1 MSSFH
6 FPDAEHC
13 PQICVTYDMWYNIN
27 MNGKGCQSLDT
38 GQQPMNI
45 GLNAH
50 LLSLAPTYRGA
61 GINWYIY
68 NLLLNL
74 ALADQENQYTVFL
87 GDRRFPPNSGLT
99 LRTSW
104 LPTTHPLV
112 RIGWE
117 QWIQPFVL
125 WQEKIELLHSLA
137 FVTPLLSPC
146 PSVITIYDLSFL
158 TFPRGF
164 RGSKRLYLTLLTR
177 PSARKA
183 RRVITISES
192 TKRDTVRL
200 LGVSSEKVDVVYC
213 GVDRAFHP
221 LPEKE
226 VASFRQKCSLPE
238 RIILFVGTIEPR
250 KNVARLIEAYSR
262 LRDRQV
268 KLVIGGA
275 RGWLYEEV
283 FARVEEL
290 DLTDDV
296 LFPGYISAD
305 ELPLWYNAAE
315 LFVYP
320 SLYEGFGLPPLEA
333 MACGTPVITSN
344 VSSLPEVVGEAG
356 LTVDPTDSR
365 GLAEAMNQ
373 VLGDRA
379 LRQSMRE
386 RGLTRAGRFS
396 WAKAA
401 RETIAV
407 YRRALGR

>member
-1 MSSFH
+1 M
-6 FPDAEHC
+6 D
-13 PQICVTYDMWYNIN
+13 
-27 MNGKGCQSLDT
+27 GKGRQSFDIAQT
-38 GQQPMNI
+38 PRHI

-50 LLSLAPTYRGA
+50 LLSLAQTYRSA
-61 GINWYIY
+61 GINWYIH

-87 GDRRFPPNSGLT
+87 GDRRFLPNPGLT

-117 QWIQPFVL
+117 QLVQPFVL
-125 WQEKIELLHSLA
+125 WQEKIDLLHSLA
-137 FVTPLLSPC
+137 FVTPLVSPC
-146 PSVITIYDLSFL
+146 PSVVTIYDLSFL
-158 TFPRGF
+158 LFPLGF
-164 RGSKRLYLTLLTR
+164 KHSKRLYLTLLTR

-183 RRVITISES
+183 RRIITISES
-192 TKRDTVRL
+192 TKRDTVLL
-200 LGVSSEKVDVVYC
+200 LGVSPEKVDVVYC
-213 GVDRAFHP
+213 GVDKAFHP
-221 LPEKE
+221 LPERE
-226 VASFRQKCSLPE
+226 VASFRQKRGLPE
-238 RIILFVGTIEPR
+238 RIILFLGTIEPR
-250 KNVARLIEAYSR
+250 KNVARLVEAYSR
-262 LRDRQV
+262 LEDGQV

-290 DLTDDV
+290 DLTGDV
-296 LFPGYISAD
+296 LFPGYIPPD

-356 LTVDPTDSR
+356 LTVDPMDSE

-373 VLGDRA
+373 VLGDGA

-386 RGLTRAGRFS
+386 RGLARASRFS

-401 RETIAV
+401 RETVEV

>member
-1 MSSFH
+1 M
-6 FPDAEHC
+6 DK
-13 PQICVTYDMWYNIN
+13 
-27 MNGKGCQSLDT
+27 KGRRSLDIAQT
-38 GQQPMNI
+38 PRHI

-50 LLSLAPTYRGA
+50 LLSLAHTYRGA
-61 GINWYIY
+61 GINWYIH

-87 GDRRFPPNSGLT
+87 SDRRFPPNSGLT

-117 QWIQPFVL
+117 QLVQPFVL
-125 WQEKIELLHSLA
+125 WQEKIDLLHSLA
-137 FVTPLLSPC
+137 FVTPLVSPC
-146 PSVITIYDLSFL
+146 PSVVTIYDLSFL
-158 TFPRGF
+158 VFPQGF
-164 RGSKRLYLTLLTR
+164 KYSKRLYLSLLTR
-177 PSARKA
+177 LSARKA
-183 RRVITISES
+183 RRIITISES

-200 LGVSSEKVDVVYC
+200 LGVPSEKVHVVYC
-213 GVDRAFHP
+213 GVDKAFHP
-221 LPEKE
+221 LPERE
-226 VASFRQKCSLPE
+226 VASFRQKRGLPE

-250 KNVARLIEAYSR
+250 KNVSRLVEAYSR
-262 LRDRQV
+262 LRDGQA
-268 KLVIGGA
+268 KLVVGGA

-290 DLTDDV
+290 GLTGEV
-296 LFPGYISAD
+296 LFPGYIPPE

-344 VSSLPEVVGEAG
+344 VSSLPEVVSGAG
-356 LTVDPTDSR
+356 LTVDPLDSKS
-365 GLAEAMNQ
+365 LAEAMNQ
-373 VLGDRA
+373 VLGDEV

-386 RGLTRAGRFS
+386 QGLARAGCFS

-401 RETIAV
+401 RETVEV
-407 YRRALGR
+407 YRRALDR

>member
-1 MSSFH
+1 M
-6 FPDAEHC
+6 D
-13 PQICVTYDMWYNIN
+13 
-27 MNGKGCQSLDT
+27 GKGRQSLDVDQT
-38 GQQPMNI
+38 PMHI

-50 LLSLAPTYRGA
+50 LLSLSRTYRGA

-74 ALADQENQYTVFL
+74 ALVDQENQYTVFL
-87 GDRRFPPNSGLT
+87 GDRRFPPNPGLT

-117 QWIQPFVL
+117 QLFQPFVL

-137 FVTPLLSPC
+137 FVTPLISPC
-146 PSVITIYDLSFL
+146 PSVVTIYDLSFIL
-158 TFPRGF
+158 FPKGF
-164 RGSKRLYLTLLTR
+164 KYSKRLYLTLLTR
-177 PSARKA
+177 LSAQKA
-183 RRVITISES
+183 RRIITISES

-213 GVDRAFHP
+213 GVDKAFCP
-221 LPEKE
+221 LPERE
-226 VASFRQKCSLPE
+226 VASFRQKRGLPE

-250 KNVARLIEAYSR
+250 KNVARLVEAYSR
-262 LRDRQV
+262 LRDGQV

-283 FARVEEL
+283 FAHVEEL
-290 DLTDDV
+290 ELTGDV
-296 LFPGYISAD
+296 LFPGYIPPD

-356 LTVDPTDSR
+356 LTVDPMDSE

-373 VLGDRA
+373 VLGDGT

-386 RGLTRAGRFS
+386 QGLARAGHFS

-401 RETIAV
+401 RETVGV
-407 YRRALGR
+407 YQRALGCQGD

>member
-1 MSSFH
+1 M
-6 FPDAEHC
+6 DR
-13 PQICVTYDMWYNIN
+13 
-27 MNGKGCQSLDT
+27 KGRRSLDIAQT
-38 GQQPMNI
+38 PRHI

-50 LLSLAPTYRGA
+50 LLSLAQTYRSA
-61 GINWYIY
+61 GINWYIH

-104 LPTTHPLV
+104 LPTTRPLV
-112 RIGWE
+112 RIVWE
-117 QWIQPFVL
+117 QLVQPFVL
-125 WQEKIELLHSLA
+125 WQEKIDLLHSMA

-146 PSVITIYDLSFL
+146 PSVITIYDLSFII
-158 TFPRGF
+158 FPQSF
-164 RGSKRLYLTLLTR
+164 KYLKRLYLTLLTR

-183 RRVITISES
+183 RRIITISES

-200 LGVSSEKVDVVYC
+200 LGVSSKKVDIVHC
-213 GVDRAFHP
+213 GVDKAFHP
-221 LPEKE
+221 LPEGE
-226 VASFRQKCSLPE
+226 IASFRQKHGLPE

-250 KNVARLIEAYSR
+250 KNVVRLIEAYSR
-262 LRDRQV
+262 LRDGQV

-296 LFPGYISAD
+296 LFPGYIPSD

-333 MACGTPVITSN
+333 MACGTPVLTSN

-356 LTVDPTDSR
+356 LTVDPMDSE

-373 VLGDRA
+373 VLGDGV

-386 RGLTRAGRFS
+386 RGLARAGRFS
-396 WAKAA
+396 WARAA
-401 RETIAV
+401 RETIEV
-407 YRRALGR
+407 YQRALGR

>member
-1 MSSFH
+1 M
-6 FPDAEHC
+6 D
-13 PQICVTYDMWYNIN
+13 
-27 MNGKGCQSLDT
+27 GKGRQSLDT
-38 GQQPMNI
+38 DQQPMHI

-50 LLSLAPTYRGA
+50 LLSLAQTYRGA

-74 ALADQENQYTVFL
+74 ALVDQENQYTVFL
-87 GDRRFPPNSGLT
+87 SDRRFPPNSGLT
-99 LRTSW
+99 LKTSW
-104 LPTTHPLV
+104 LPTTQPLV

-117 QWIQPFVL
+117 QLVQPFVL
-125 WQEKIELLHSLA
+125 WQEKIDLLHSLA
-137 FVTPLLSPC
+137 FVTPLFPPC
-146 PSVITIYDLSFL
+146 PSVITIYDLSFII
-158 TFPRGF
+158 FPQGF
-164 RGSKRLYLTLLTR
+164 KYLKRLYLTLLTR
-177 PSARKA
+177 PSAQKA
-183 RRVITISES
+183 RRIITISES

-200 LGVSSEKVDVVYC
+200 LGVSSKKVDVVYC
-213 GVDRAFHP
+213 GVDKAFHP
-221 LPEKE
+221 LPERE
-226 VASFRQKCSLPE
+226 IASFRQKRGLPE

-250 KNVARLIEAYSR
+250 KNVARLVEAYSR
-262 LRDRQV
+262 LRDGPV

-290 DLTDDV
+290 DLTGDV
-296 LFPGYISAD
+296 LFPGYIPPD

-356 LTVDPTDSR
+356 LTVDPMDSE

-373 VLGDRA
+373 VLGDET

-386 RGLTRAGRFS
+386 RGLARAGHFS

-401 RETIAV
+401 RETVGV
-407 YRRALGR
+407 YQRALGR

>member
-1 MSSFH
+1 M
-6 FPDAEHC
+6 DR
-13 PQICVTYDMWYNIN
+13 
-27 MNGKGCQSLDT
+27 KGRQPLDIAQT
-38 GQQPMNI
+38 PKHI

-50 LLSLAPTYRGA
+50 LLSLAHTYRGA
-61 GINWYIY
+61 GINWYIH

-87 GDRRFPPNSGLT
+87 GDRRFPPNPGLT
-99 LRTSW
+99 LRVSW

-117 QWIQPFVL
+117 QLVQPFIV
-125 WQEKIELLHSLA
+125 WQEKIDLLHSLA
-137 FVTPLLSPC
+137 FVTPLVSPC

-158 TFPRGF
+158 IFPQGF
-164 RGSKRLYLTLLTR
+164 KYLKRLYLTLLTR
-177 PSARKA
+177 LSARKA
-183 RRVITISES
+183 RRIITISES

-213 GVDRAFHP
+213 GVDKAFHP
-221 LPEKE
+221 LSERE
-226 VASFRQKCSLPE
+226 VAPFRQKCGLPE
-238 RIILFVGTIEPR
+238 RMILFVGTIEPR
-250 KNVARLIEAYSR
+250 KNVVRLVEAYSH

-290 DLTDDV
+290 DLTGDV
-296 LFPGYISAD
+296 LFPGYISPD

-315 LFVYP
+315 MFVYP

-356 LTVDPTDSR
+356 LTVDPMDSK

-373 VLGDRA
+373 VLGDEV

-386 RGLTRAGRFS
+386 RGLARAGHFS

-401 RETIAV
+401 RETVGV
-407 YRRALGR
+407 YRRALSC

>member
-1 MSSFH
+1 MH
-6 FPDAEHC
+6 
-13 PQICVTYDMWYNIN
+13 
-27 MNGKGCQSLDT
+27 
-38 GQQPMNI
+38 I

-50 LLSLAPTYRGA
+50 LLSLAHTYRGA
-61 GINWYIY
+61 GIHWYIY

-74 ALADQENQYTVFL
+74 ALADQVNQYTVFL

-117 QWIQPFVL
+117 QLVQPFVL
-125 WQEKIELLHSLA
+125 WQEKIDLVHSLA
-137 FVTPLLSPC
+137 FVTPLVSPC

-158 TFPRGF
+158 IFSQSF
-164 RGSKRLYLTLLTR
+164 KYLKRLYLTLLTR
-177 PSARKA
+177 LSARKA
-183 RRVITISES
+183 RRIITISES

-200 LGVSSEKVDVVYC
+200 LGVSSKKVAVVYC
-213 GVDRAFHP
+213 GVDRAFRP
-221 LPEKE
+221 LPERE
-226 VASFRQKCSLPE
+226 VASFRQKRGLPE

-250 KNVARLIEAYSR
+250 KNVARLVEAYSH
-262 LRDRQV
+262 LKDGQV

-290 DLTDDV
+290 DLTGDV
-296 LFPGYISAD
+296 LFPGYIPPE

-356 LTVDPTDSR
+356 LTVDPMNSK
-365 GLAEAMNQ
+365 GLAEAINQ
-373 VLGDRA
+373 VLGDGA

-386 RGLTRAGRFS
+386 RGLARASRFS

-401 RETIAV
+401 RETVGV

>member
-1 MSSFH
+1 M
-6 FPDAEHC
+6 
-13 PQICVTYDMWYNIN
+13 
-27 MNGKGCQSLDT
+27 GRKGRQSLDIAQT
-38 GQQPMNI
+38 PKHI

-50 LLSLAPTYRGA
+50 LLSLAQTYRGA
-61 GINWYIY
+61 GINWYIH

-104 LPTTHPLV
+104 LPTTRPLV
-112 RIGWE
+112 RIVWE
-117 QWIQPFVL
+117 QLVQPFVL
-125 WQEKIELLHSLA
+125 WQEKIDLLHSMA

-146 PSVITIYDLSFL
+146 PSVITIYDLSFII
-158 TFPRGF
+158 FPQSF
-164 RGSKRLYLTLLTR
+164 EYLKRLYLTLLTR

-183 RRVITISES
+183 RRIITISES

-200 LGVSSEKVDVVYC
+200 LGVSSEKVDIVYC
-213 GVDRAFHP
+213 GVDKAFHP
-221 LPEKE
+221 LPERE
-226 VASFRQKCSLPE
+226 VASFRQKRGLPE
-238 RIILFVGTIEPR
+238 RIMLFVGTIEPR

-262 LRDRQV
+262 LRDGQV

-290 DLTDDV
+290 DLTGDV
-296 LFPGYISAD
+296 LFPGYIPPD

-356 LTVDPTDSR
+356 LTVDPMDIE
-365 GLAEAMNQ
+365 GLAESMNQ
-373 VLGDRA
+373 VLDDGA
-379 LRQSMRE
+379 LRQTMRE
-386 RGLTRAGRFS
+386 RGLARAGHFS
-396 WAKAA
+396 WARAA
-401 RETIAV
+401 RETVEV

>member
-1 MSSFH
+1 M
-6 FPDAEHC
+6 DER
-13 PQICVTYDMWYNIN
+13 
-27 MNGKGCQSLDT
+27 GRQSLDIAQT
-38 GQQPMNI
+38 PKHI

-61 GINWYIY
+61 GINWYIH

-74 ALADQENQYTVFL
+74 ALEDQENQYTVFL
-87 GDRRFPPNSGLT
+87 GDRRFLPNSSLT

-104 LPTTHPLV
+104 LPTTQPLM

-117 QWIQPFVL
+117 QLVQPFVL
-125 WQEKIELLHSLA
+125 WQEKIDLLHSLA
-137 FVTPLLSPC
+137 FVTPLVSPC

-158 TFPRGF
+158 IFPQGF
-164 RGSKRLYLTLLTR
+164 KYLKRLYLTLLTR

-183 RRVITISES
+183 RRIITISES

-200 LGVSSEKVDVVYC
+200 LGVSPEKVDVVYC
-213 GVDRAFHP
+213 GVDEAFHP
-221 LPEKE
+221 LPERE
-226 VASFRQKCSLPE
+226 VTSFRHKRGLPE

-250 KNVARLIEAYSR
+250 KNVACLIEAYSY
-262 LRDRQV
+262 LRDGQV

-290 DLTDDV
+290 DLTGDV
-296 LFPGYISAD
+296 LFPGYIPPD
-305 ELPLWYNAAE
+305 ELPLWYNVAE

-333 MACGTPVITSN
+333 MACGTPVIASN
-344 VSSLPEVVGEAG
+344 VSSLPEVVGKAG
-356 LTVDPTDSR
+356 LTVDPMDSK

-373 VLGDRA
+373 VLGDEA

-386 RGLTRAGRFS
+386 RGLARSSRFS
-396 WAKAA
+396 WVKAA
-401 RETIAV
+401 RETVEV
-407 YRRALGR
+407 YRRALDR

>member
-1 MSSFH
+1 M
-6 FPDAEHC
+6 DEE
-13 PQICVTYDMWYNIN
+13 
-27 MNGKGCQSLDT
+27 GRQSLDIAQT
-38 GQQPMNI
+38 PKHI

-50 LLSLAPTYRGA
+50 LLSLAQTYRGA
-61 GINWYIY
+61 GINWYIH

-87 GDRRFPPNSGLT
+87 GDRRFSPNSGLT

-104 LPTTHPLV
+104 LPTTRPLV
-112 RIGWE
+112 RIVWE
-117 QWIQPFVL
+117 QLVQPFVL
-125 WQEKIELLHSLA
+125 WQEKIDLLHSLA

-146 PSVITIYDLSFL
+146 PSVITIYDLGFL
-158 TFPRGF
+158 IFPQGF
-164 RGSKRLYLTLLTR
+164 RHSKRLYLTLLTR

-183 RRVITISES
+183 RRIITISES

-200 LGVSSEKVDVVYC
+200 LGVSSKKVDVVYC
-213 GVDRAFHP
+213 GVDKAFHP
-221 LPEKE
+221 LPEGE
-226 VASFRQKCSLPE
+226 VASFRQKHGLPE

-250 KNVARLIEAYSR
+250 KNVVRLIEAYSR
-262 LRDRQV
+262 LRDGQV

-290 DLTDDV
+290 DLAGDV
-296 LFPGYISAD
+296 LFPGYIPPD
-305 ELPLWYNAAE
+305 ELRLWYNAAE

-333 MACGTPVITSN
+333 MACGTPVLTSN

-356 LTVDPTDSR
+356 LTVDPVDSE

-373 VLGDRA
+373 VLGDGA

-386 RGLTRAGRFS
+386 QGLARAGRFS
-396 WAKAA
+396 WARAA
-401 RETIAV
+401 RETVEV
-407 YRRALGR
+407 YRRALGRRGD

>member
-1 MSSFH
+1 M
-6 FPDAEHC
+6 D
-13 PQICVTYDMWYNIN
+13 
-27 MNGKGCQSLDT
+27 GKGRQSLDIAQT
-38 GQQPMNI
+38 PRHI

-50 LLSLAPTYRGA
+50 LLSLAQTYRSA
-61 GINWYIY
+61 GINWYIH

-87 GDRRFPPNSGLT
+87 GDRRFLPNPGLT

-117 QWIQPFVL
+117 QLVQPFVL

-146 PSVITIYDLSFL
+146 PSVVTIYDLSFIL
-158 TFPRGF
+158 SPKGF
-164 RGSKRLYLTLLTR
+164 KYSKRLYLTLLTR

-183 RRVITISES
+183 RRIITISES
-192 TKRDTVRL
+192 TKRDTVQL

-213 GVDRAFHP
+213 GVDKAFHP
-221 LPEKE
+221 LPERE
-226 VASFRQKCSLPE
+226 VASFRQKRGLPE
-238 RIILFVGTIEPR
+238 RIILFLGTIEPR
-250 KNVARLIEAYSR
+250 KNAARLVEAYSR
-262 LRDRQV
+262 LEDGQV

-290 DLTDDV
+290 DLTGDV
-296 LFPGYISAD
+296 LFPGYIPPE

-356 LTVDPTDSR
+356 LTVDPEDSE

-373 VLGDRA
+373 VLGDGV

-386 RGLTRAGRFS
+386 QGLAKAGCFS

-401 RETIAV
+401 RETVGV
-407 YRRALGR
+407 YRRALDR

>member
-1 MSSFH
+1 M
-6 FPDAEHC
+6 D
-13 PQICVTYDMWYNIN
+13 
-27 MNGKGCQSLDT
+27 GKGRQSLDVDQT
-38 GQQPMNI
+38 PMHI
-45 GLNAH
+45 GINAH
-50 LLSLAPTYRGA
+50 LLSLAHTYRGA
-61 GINWYIY
+61 GINRYIY
-68 NLLLNL
+68 HLLLNL
-74 ALADQENQYTVFL
+74 ALADQEHQYTVFL
-87 GDRRFPPNSGLT
+87 GDRRFPPNPGLT

-117 QWIQPFVL
+117 QLVQPFVL
-125 WQEKIELLHSLA
+125 WQEKIDLLHSLA

-146 PSVITIYDLSFL
+146 PSVVTIYDLSFIL
-158 TFPRGF
+158 FPKGF
-164 RGSKRLYLTLLTR
+164 KYSKRLYLTLLTR
-177 PSARKA
+177 PSAQSAKRI
-183 RRVITISES
+183 ITISES
-192 TKRDTVRL
+192 TKRDTIRL
-200 LGVSSEKVDVVYC
+200 LGVSPEKVDVVYC
-213 GVDRAFHP
+213 GVDKPFCP
-221 LPEKE
+221 LPERE
-226 VASFRQKCSLPE
+226 VASFRQKRGLPE

-250 KNVARLIEAYSR
+250 KNVARLVEAYSR
-262 LRDRQV
+262 LRDGQV

-296 LFPGYISAD
+296 LFPGYIPPD

-356 LTVDPTDSR
+356 LTVDPMDSE

-373 VLGDRA
+373 VLSDGI

-386 RGLTRAGRFS
+386 QGFARAGRFS

-401 RETIAV
+401 RETVEV
-407 YRRALGR
+407 YQRALGR

>member
-1 MSSFH
+1 M
-6 FPDAEHC
+6 D
-13 PQICVTYDMWYNIN
+13 
-27 MNGKGCQSLDT
+27 GKGRQSLGIDRK
-38 GQQPMNI
+38 PMHI

-50 LLSLAPTYRGA
+50 LLSLAHTYRGA
-61 GINWYIY
+61 GINWYIH

-74 ALADQENQYTVFL
+74 ALVDQENQYTVFL
-87 GDRRFPPNSGLT
+87 NDRRFSPNTGLT

-104 LPTTHPLV
+104 LPTTQPLV

-117 QWIQPFVL
+117 QLVQPFVL
-125 WQEKIELLHSLA
+125 RQEKTDLLHSLA

-158 TFPRGF
+158 IFPQSF
-164 RGSKRLYLTLLTR
+164 KYSKRLYLTLLTR

-183 RRVITISES
+183 RGIITISES

-200 LGVSSEKVDVVYC
+200 LGVSPEKVDVIYC
-213 GVDRAFHP
+213 GVDKAFRP
-221 LPEKE
+221 LPKRK
-226 VASFRQKCSLPE
+226 VTSFRQKCGLPE

-250 KNVARLIEAYSR
+250 KNVARLVEAYSR
-262 LRDRQV
+262 LRDGSV

-290 DLTDDV
+290 ELTGDV
-296 LFPGYISAD
+296 LFPGYISPD

-344 VSSLPEVVGEAG
+344 VSSLPEVVGKAG
-356 LTVDPTDSR
+356 LIVDPMDSE

-373 VLGDRA
+373 VLGNGT

-386 RGLTRAGRFS
+386 RGLARAGRFS

-401 RETIAV
+401 RETVGV
-407 YRRALGR
+407 YRRALSR

>member
-1 MSSFH
+1 M
-6 FPDAEHC
+6 D
-13 PQICVTYDMWYNIN
+13 
-27 MNGKGCQSLDT
+27 GKGRQSLDIAQT
-38 GQQPMNI
+38 PKHI

-50 LLSLAPTYRGA
+50 LLSLAQTYRSA
-61 GINWYIY
+61 GINWYIH

-87 GDRRFPPNSGLT
+87 GDRRFSPNPGLT

-104 LPTTHPLV
+104 LPTTRPLV
-112 RIGWE
+112 RIVWE
-117 QWIQPFVL
+117 QLVQPFVL
-125 WQEKIELLHSLA
+125 RQEKIDLLHSLA

-146 PSVITIYDLSFL
+146 PSVITIYDLGFL
-158 TFPRGF
+158 IFPQGF
-164 RGSKRLYLTLLTR
+164 RHSKRLYLTLLTR

-183 RRVITISES
+183 RRIITISES

-200 LGVSSEKVDVVYC
+200 LGVSSEKVDIVYC
-213 GVDRAFHP
+213 GVDKAFHP
-221 LPEKE
+221 FPEGE
-226 VASFRQKCSLPE
+226 VASFRQKHGLPE

-250 KNVARLIEAYSR
+250 KNVVRLIEAYSR
-262 LRDRQV
+262 LRDGQV

-290 DLTDDV
+290 DLAGDV
-296 LFPGYISAD
+296 LFPGYIPPD
-305 ELPLWYNAAE
+305 ELRLWYNAAE

-333 MACGTPVITSN
+333 MACGTPVLTSN

-356 LTVDPTDSR
+356 LTVDPMDSE

-373 VLGDRA
+373 VLGDGA

-386 RGLTRAGRFS
+386 RGLARAGRFS
-396 WAKAA
+396 WARAA
-401 RETIAV
+401 RETVEV
-407 YRRALGR
+407 YRRALGRRGD

>member
-1 MSSFH
+1 M
-6 FPDAEHC
+6 D
-13 PQICVTYDMWYNIN
+13 
-27 MNGKGCQSLDT
+27 GKGRQSLDVDQT
-38 GQQPMNI
+38 PMHI
-45 GLNAH
+45 GINAH
-50 LLSLAPTYRGA
+50 LLSLAHTYRGA
-61 GINWYIY
+61 GINRYIY

-74 ALADQENQYTVFL
+74 ALADQEYQYTVFL
-87 GDRRFPPNSGLT
+87 GDRRFPPNPGLT

-117 QWIQPFVL
+117 QLVQPFVL
-125 WQEKIELLHSLA
+125 WQEKIDLLHSLA

-146 PSVITIYDLSFL
+146 PSVVTIYDLSFIL
-158 TFPRGF
+158 FPKGF
-164 RGSKRLYLTLLTR
+164 KYSKRLYLTLLTR
-177 PSARKA
+177 PSARSAK
-183 RRVITISES
+183 RIITISES

-200 LGVSSEKVDVVYC
+200 LGVSPEKVDVVYC
-213 GVDRAFHP
+213 GVDKPFCP
-221 LPEKE
+221 LPERE
-226 VASFRQKCSLPE
+226 VASFRQKRGLPE

-250 KNVARLIEAYSR
+250 KNVARLVEAYSR
-262 LRDRQV
+262 LRDGQV

-290 DLTDDV
+290 KLTGDV
-296 LFPGYISAD
+296 LFPGYIPPD

-356 LTVDPTDSR
+356 LTVDPMDSE

-373 VLGDRA
+373 VLSDGI

-386 RGLTRAGRFS
+386 QGLARAGRFS

-401 RETIAV
+401 QETVEV
-407 YRRALGR
+407 YQRALGR

>member
-1 MSSFH
+1 M
-6 FPDAEHC
+6 D
-13 PQICVTYDMWYNIN
+13 
-27 MNGKGCQSLDT
+27 GKERRSLDIAQT
-38 GQQPMNI
+38 PMHI

-50 LLSLAPTYRGA
+50 LLSLAHTYRGA

-74 ALADQENQYTVFL
+74 VLVDQENQYTVFL
-87 GDRRFPPNSGLT
+87 GDRSFPPNPGLT

-117 QWIQPFVL
+117 QLAQPFVL
-125 WQEKIELLHSLA
+125 RQEKIDLLHSLA

-146 PSVITIYDLSFL
+146 PSVITIYDLSFII
-158 TFPRGF
+158 FPQGF
-164 RGSKRLYLTLLTR
+164 KYLKRLYLTLFTR
-177 PSARKA
+177 LSARKA
-183 RRVITISES
+183 RRIITISES

-200 LGVSSEKVDVVYC
+200 LGVSSKKVDIVYC
-213 GVDRAFHP
+213 GVDKAFHP
-221 LPEKE
+221 LPERE
-226 VASFRQKCSLPE
+226 VASFRQKRGLPE
-238 RIILFVGTIEPR
+238 RIMLFVGTIEPR

-262 LRDRQV
+262 LRDGQV

-290 DLTDDV
+290 DLTGDI
-296 LFPGYISAD
+296 LFPGYIPPD

-315 LFVYP
+315 LFIYP

-356 LTVDPTDSR
+356 LTVDPLNSR

-373 VLGDRA
+373 VLGDEA

-386 RGLTRAGRFS
+386 RGLARAGRFS

-401 RETIAV
+401 QETVEV

>member
-1 MSSFH
+1 M
-6 FPDAEHC
+6 D
-13 PQICVTYDMWYNIN
+13 
-27 MNGKGCQSLDT
+27 GKGRQSLDT
-38 GQQPMNI
+38 GQQPMHI

-50 LLSLAPTYRGA
+50 LLSLAQTYRGA
-61 GINWYIY
+61 GINWYIH

-87 GDRRFPPNSGLT
+87 GDRRFPPNPGLT
-99 LRTSW
+99 LRISW
-104 LPTTHPLV
+104 LPTTQPLV

-117 QWIQPFVL
+117 QLVQPFVL
-125 WQEKIELLHSLA
+125 RQEKIDLLHSLA
-137 FVTPLLSPC
+137 FVTPLVSPC
-146 PSVITIYDLSFL
+146 PAVITIYDLSFII
-158 TFPRGF
+158 FPQGF
-164 RGSKRLYLTLLTR
+164 KYLKRLYLTLLTR
-177 PSARKA
+177 LSAQKA
-183 RRVITISES
+183 RRIITISES
-192 TKRDTVRL
+192 TKRDTMRL
-200 LGVSSEKVDVVYC
+200 LGVPLEKVDVVYC
-213 GVDRAFHP
+213 GVDKAFHP
-221 LPEKE
+221 LSERE
-226 VASFRQKCSLPE
+226 VASFRQKRGLPE

-262 LRDRQV
+262 LRNGQV

-275 RGWLYEEV
+275 KGWLYEEV

-290 DLTDDV
+290 ALTGDV
-296 LFPGYISAD
+296 LFPGYISPD

-333 MACGTPVITSN
+333 MACGTPVITSK

-356 LTVDPTDSR
+356 LTVDPMDSE
-365 GLAEAMNQ
+365 GLAEAMSQ

-386 RGLTRAGRFS
+386 RGLARTGRFS

-401 RETIAV
+401 QETVEV
-407 YRRALGR
+407 YRRALSR

>member
-1 MSSFH
+1 M
-6 FPDAEHC
+6 D
-13 PQICVTYDMWYNIN
+13 
-27 MNGKGCQSLDT
+27 GKERQSLDMA
-38 GQQPMNI
+38 QMPMHI

-50 LLSLAPTYRGA
+50 LLSLAQTYRGA
-61 GINWYIY
+61 GINWYIH

-74 ALADQENQYTVFL
+74 VLADQENQYTVFL
-87 GDRRFPPNSGLT
+87 GDRRFPPSPGLT
-99 LRTSW
+99 LKTSW
-104 LPTTHPLV
+104 LPTTQPLV

-117 QWIQPFVL
+117 QLVQPFVL
-125 WQEKIELLHSLA
+125 WQEKIDLLHSLA

-146 PSVITIYDLSFL
+146 PSVITIYDLSFIM
-158 TFPRGF
+158 FPQSF
-164 RGSKRLYLTLLTR
+164 KYWKRLYLALFTR
-177 PSARKA
+177 LSARKA
-183 RRVITISES
+183 RRIITISES
-192 TKRDTVRL
+192 TKRDTVHL
-200 LGVSSEKVDVVYC
+200 LGVSSEKVDAVYC
-213 GVDRAFHP
+213 GVDKAFHP
-221 LPEKE
+221 LPERE
-226 VASFRQKCSLPE
+226 IAFFRQKRGLPE

-250 KNVARLIEAYSR
+250 KNVARLIEAYSH
-262 LRDRQV
+262 LRDGQV

-290 DLTDDV
+290 GLTGDV
-296 LFPGYISAD
+296 LFPGYIPPD

-356 LTVDPTDSR
+356 LTVDPIDSK

-373 VLGDRA
+373 VLGSEA

-386 RGLTRAGRFS
+386 RGLARAGSFS

-401 RETIAV
+401 RETVEV
-407 YRRALGR
+407 YRRALSR

>member
-1 MSSFH
+1 M
-6 FPDAEHC
+6 D
-13 PQICVTYDMWYNIN
+13 
-27 MNGKGCQSLDT
+27 GKGRQSLDIAQT
-38 GQQPMNI
+38 PKHI

-50 LLSLAPTYRGA
+50 LLSLAQTYRGA

-74 ALADQENQYTVFL
+74 ALVDQKNQYTVFL
-87 GDRRFPPNSGLT
+87 GDRRFPPNPGLT

-104 LPTTHPLV
+104 LSTTQPLV

-117 QWIQPFVL
+117 QLVQPFVL
-125 WQEKIELLHSLA
+125 WQEKIDLLHSLA

-158 TFPRGF
+158 IFPQGF
-164 RGSKRLYLTLLTR
+164 RHSKRLYLTLLTR

-183 RRVITISES
+183 RRIITISES

-200 LGVSSEKVDVVYC
+200 LGVSSKKVDVVYC
-213 GVDRAFHP
+213 GVDKAFHP
-221 LPEKE
+221 LPEGE
-226 VASFRQKCSLPE
+226 VASFRQKHGLPE

-250 KNVARLIEAYSR
+250 KNVVRLIEAYSD
-262 LRDRQV
+262 LRDGQV
-268 KLVIGGA
+268 KLVIGGD

-290 DLTDDV
+290 ELTGDV
-296 LFPGYISAD
+296 LFPGYIPPD

-333 MACGTPVITSN
+333 MACGTPVITST

-356 LTVDPTDSR
+356 LTVDPMDSK

-373 VLGDRA
+373 VLGDGA

-386 RGLTRAGRFS
+386 RGLARAGCFS
-396 WAKAA
+396 WARAA
-401 RETIAV
+401 RETVGV
-407 YRRALGR
+407 YQRALGR

>member
-1 MSSFH
+1 M
-6 FPDAEHC
+6 D
-13 PQICVTYDMWYNIN
+13 
-27 MNGKGCQSLDT
+27 GKGRQSLGIAQT
-38 GQQPMNI
+38 PKHI

-50 LLSLAPTYRGA
+50 LLSLAQTYRGA
-61 GINWYIY
+61 GINWYIH

-87 GDRRFPPNSGLT
+87 GDRRFPPNPGLT

-117 QWIQPFVL
+117 QLVQPFVL
-125 WQEKIELLHSLA
+125 WQEKIDLLHSLA
-137 FVTPLLSPC
+137 FVTPLVSPC

-158 TFPRGF
+158 VFPQGF
-164 RGSKRLYLTLLTR
+164 KYSKRLYLSLLTR
-177 PSARKA
+177 LSAGKA
-183 RRVITISES
+183 RRIITISES

-200 LGVSSEKVDVVYC
+200 LGVSSEKVDVIYC
-213 GVDRAFHP
+213 GVDKAFCP
-221 LPEKE
+221 LPERK
-226 VASFRQKCSLPE
+226 VASFRQKRGLPE

-250 KNVARLIEAYSR
+250 KNVARLVEAYSR
-262 LRDRQV
+262 LRDGQV

-275 RGWLYEEV
+275 RGWLYEEI

-290 DLTDDV
+290 ELTGDV
-296 LFPGYISAD
+296 LFPGYIPSN

-356 LTVDPTDSR
+356 LTVDPMDSER
-365 GLAEAMNQ
+365 LAETMNQ
-373 VLGDRA
+373 VLSDEV

-386 RGLTRAGRFS
+386 RGLARAGCFS

-401 RETIAV
+401 RETVGV
-407 YRRALGR
+407 YQRALDP

>member
-1 MSSFH
+1 M
-6 FPDAEHC
+6 D
-13 PQICVTYDMWYNIN
+13 
-27 MNGKGCQSLDT
+27 GKGRQSLDVDQT
-38 GQQPMNI
+38 PMHI
-45 GLNAH
+45 GINAH
-50 LLSLAPTYRGA
+50 LLSLGHTYRGA
-61 GINWYIY
+61 GINRYIY

-74 ALADQENQYTVFL
+74 ALADQEHQYTVFL
-87 GDRRFPPNSGLT
+87 GDRRFPPNPGLT

-117 QWIQPFVL
+117 QLVQPFVL
-125 WQEKIELLHSLA
+125 WQEKIDLLHSLA
-137 FVTPLLSPC
+137 FVTPLICPC
-146 PSVITIYDLSFL
+146 PSVVTIYDLSFL
-158 TFPRGF
+158 IFPKAF
-164 RGSKRLYLTLLTR
+164 KLSKRLYLTLLTR

-183 RRVITISES
+183 RRIITISES
-192 TKRDTVRL
+192 TKRDAVRL

-213 GVDRAFHP
+213 GVDKAFHP
-221 LPEKE
+221 LPERE
-226 VASFRQKCSLPE
+226 VASFRQKRGLPE
-238 RIILFVGTIEPR
+238 QIILFVGTIEPR

-275 RGWLYEEV
+275 RGWLYQEI
-283 FARVEEL
+283 FACVEEL
-290 DLTDDV
+290 GLTDDV
-296 LFPGYISAD
+296 LFPGYIPPD

-333 MACGTPVITSN
+333 MACGTPVIASN

-356 LTVDPTDSR
+356 LTIDPMDSR

-373 VLGDRA
+373 VLSDRA

-386 RGLTRAGRFS
+386 RGLARAGRFS
-396 WAKAA
+396 WANAA
-401 RETIAV
+401 RETIGV
-407 YRRALGR
+407 

>member
-1 MSSFH
+1 
-6 FPDAEHC
+6 
-13 PQICVTYDMWYNIN
+13 
-27 MNGKGCQSLDT
+27 
-38 GQQPMNI
+38 
-45 GLNAH
+45 
-50 LLSLAPTYRGA
+50 
-61 GINWYIY
+61 
-68 NLLLNL
+68 L

-87 GDRRFPPNSGLT
+87 GDRRFPPNPGLT

-117 QWIQPFVL
+117 QLVQPFVL
-125 WQEKIELLHSLA
+125 WQEKIDLLHSLA

-158 TFPRGF
+158 IFPQGF
-164 RGSKRLYLTLLTR
+164 KHSKRLYLTLLTR
-177 PSARKA
+177 LSARKA
-183 RRVITISES
+183 RRIITISES

-200 LGVSSEKVDVVYC
+200 LGASSNKVDVVYC
-213 GVDRAFHP
+213 GVDKAFRP
-221 LPEKE
+221 LPERE
-226 VASFRQKCSLPE
+226 IASFRQKRGLPE

-250 KNVARLIEAYSR
+250 KNVARLVEAYSR
-262 LRDRQV
+262 ARDGQV

-275 RGWLYEEV
+275 RGWLYKEV

-290 DLTDDV
+290 DLRGDV
-296 LFPGYISAD
+296 LFPGYISPD

-356 LTVDPTDSR
+356 LTVDPMNSK
-365 GLAEAMNQ
+365 GLAEAINQ
-373 VLGDRA
+373 VLGDGA

-386 RGLTRAGRFS
+386 RGLARASRFS
-396 WAKAA
+396 WAKAS
-401 RETIAV
+401 RETVEV